1 MVHLFCYGSLMFTP
15 VWSRVVQGTY
25 DRIEAQLRG
34 FQRRGVRDKI
44 YPCLIPGSHE
54 DIVDGVVYLH
64 IHPTDMA
71 RLDAFEG
78 DLYDRQTVTCVEA
91 AQRSYEAAVY
101 VLKAR
106 FRSIAT
112 DAAWDARW
120 FATEGLPQ
128 FLRHYQGFPCSATDP
143 PEAFT

>member
-1 MVHLFCYGSLMFTP
+1 MFTP

-34 FQRRGVRDKI
+34 FQRRGVQDET

-54 DIVDGVVYLH
+54 DIVDGIIYLH
-64 IHPTDMA
+64 ITTTDMA

-78 DLYDRQTVTCVEA
+78 DLYERQTVTCVDT
-91 AQRSYEAAVY
+91 AQRSYDAEVY

-106 FRSIAT
+106 YRLVAT
-112 DAAWDARW
+112 HTAWDVRW
-120 FATEGLPQ
+120 FATAGLTQ
-128 FLRHYQGFPCSATDP
+128 FLGTYHGFDS
-143 PEAFT
+143 